1 MAKPTRTVLPPN
13 PRNNGPRDEHTSNV
27 AGSAISDA
35 LMELD
40 IERILEQTNPQ
51 ASTAEDADAS
61 QADSEER
68 SEGDDEDEDEDDGSD
83 DPTYP
88 YVPMVYPR
96 SRYAGACNVETV
108 KDGALVLSVVGRYAD
123 HNIVQ

>member
-1 MAKPTRTVLPPN
+1 MAKPSKTVLPPN
-13 PRNNGPRDEHTSNV
+13 PRNNGSRDERTSNV

-51 ASTAEDADAS
+51 ASTTEDADAS
-61 QADSEER
+61 QADSEEQ
-68 SEGDDEDEDEDDGSD
+68 SDDEDEDEDDGSD
-83 DPTYP
+83 DPIYS

-108 KDGALVLSVVGRYAD
+108 KDGALLLSVVGRHAD
-123 HNIVQ
+123 YNIVQ

>member
-1 MAKPTRTVLPPN
+1 M
-13 PRNNGPRDEHTSNV
+13 

-68 SEGDDEDEDEDDGSD
+68 SEGDDEDEDEDNGSD

-96 SRYAGACNVETV
+96 SQYAGACNVETV

-123 HNIVQ
+123 HNTVQ